1 MQDIHDHERMLADGL
16 REVAEADST
25 AGASAVVKATLLQ
38 EVRTLRHTR
47 RASLVKM
54 YALAAC
60 LFLAMAVPVFQLAT
74 RGPALVAT
82 FPAPLAGGLGEGEV
96 ATQFYPLVYGD
107 VPVTGG
113 NIIRLEVPRAAYAS
127 LGLEPPAG
135 AGSRPD
141 IVLADVL
148 VGEDGLARAV
158 RFVLPSTLEEQ
169 QELQP

>member
-1 MQDIHDHERMLADGL
+1 MQDIHDRERVLADGL
-16 REVAEADST
+16 RAMAEADST
-25 AGASAVVKATLLQ
+25 AGASPVVKATLLK
-38 EVRTLRHTR
+38 EVRTLRHSR
-47 RASLVKM
+47 RASRVKM

-60 LFLAMAVPVFQLAT
+60 LFLATAVPVFQLAT
-74 RGPALVAT
+74 REAGSVAT
-82 FPAPLAGGLGEGEV
+82 FPAPADGGLGEGEV

-107 VPVTGG
+107 VPVTRG
-113 NIIRLEVPRAAYAS
+113 NIVRLEVPRAAYAS

-141 IVLADVL
+141 LVLADVI

-158 RFVLPSTLEEQ
+158 RFVLPSTIEEQ

>member
-1 MQDIHDHERMLADGL
+1 MRDIHDHERVLADGL
-16 REVAEADST
+16 RAVAEADSN
-25 AGASAVVKATLLQ
+25 AGASPVVKAALLQ

-47 RASLVKM
+47 RASLLKT

-60 LFLAMAVPVFQLAT
+60 LFLATSYLAT
-74 RGPALVAT
+74 RAPAGIAT
-82 FPAPLAGGLGEGEV
+82 LPAPAASGLGDGEV

-107 VPVTGG
+107 VPVTRGS
-113 NIIRLEVPRAAYAS
+113 IVRLEVPRAAYAS

-141 IVLADVL
+141 LVLADVL

-158 RFVLPSTLEEQ
+158 RFVLPSTIEEQ

>member
-1 MQDIHDHERMLADGL
+1 MQDIHDYERVLAAGL

-25 AGASAVVKATLLQ
+25 AGASPVVKATLLR

-54 YALAAC
+54 YALAGC
-60 LFLAMAVPVFQLAT
+60 LFLATAVPVFQLTT
-74 RGPALVAT
+74 RGPARVGTLPSPV
-82 FPAPLAGGLGEGEV
+82 AGGLDEGEV

-127 LGLEPPAG
+127 LGLEPLAG
-135 AGSRPD
+135 GGSRPD
-141 IVLADVL
+141 LVLADVL

-158 RFVLPSTLEEQ
+158 RFVLPSTIEER

>member
-1 MQDIHDHERMLADGL
+1 MQDIHDHERVLAAGL
-16 REVAEADST
+16 RAVAEADSA

-47 RASLVKM
+47 RASVLKT

-60 LFLAMAVPVFQLAT
+60 LFLATAVPIFQLAT
-74 RGPALVAT
+74 RAPARVA
-82 FPAPLAGGLGEGEV
+82 FPVAGVLGEGEV

-127 LGLEPPAG
+127 LGLEPLAG

-141 IVLADVL
+141 LVLADVL

-158 RFVLPSTLEEQ
+158 RFVLPATVEEQ

>member
-1 MQDIHDHERMLADGL
+1 MQDIHDHERVLADGL
-16 REVAEADST
+16 RAVAEADAT
-25 AGASAVVKATLLQ
+25 AGASAVVKAALLQ
-38 EVRTLRHTR
+38 EVRTVRHVR
-47 RASLVKM
+47 RASRIKA

-60 LFLAMAVPVFQLAT
+60 LFLATSYLAT
-74 RGPALVAT
+74 RAPAGLVT
-82 FPAPLAGGLGEGEV
+82 LPLPVASGLGEGEV

-107 VPVTGG
+107 VPVSGG
-113 NIIRLEVPRAAYAS
+113 NIVRLEVPRAAYAS

-141 IVLADVL
+141 TVLADVL

-158 RFVLPSTLEEQ
+158 RFVLPATVEEQ